1 MPAGRGQ
8 PRCGFVAFLHDQAD
22 CRLTIQTR
30 QTVGRSLMTPFG
42 QLVRRL
48 RYGKAIVIVS
58 GLPRS
63 GTSMAMKMLEAGG
76 IPILADGIRTA
87 DISNPKG
94 YYEYEPVKE
103 LDKGGDLGWLAEAR
117 GKAVKII
124 SFLLTWLPETYDYR
138 VIFMQRDLRE
148 VLASQNAML
157 VHRGEAPGAADDE
170 QMMRMYEDHLKKVA
184 RFMANRSCFST
195 LSVDYRDVV
204 ENPREAAGRID
215 RFLGGTLDVD
225 RMAAI
230 ADPALYRNRRKVGV

>member
-1 MPAGRGQ
+1 
-8 PRCGFVAFLHDQAD
+8 
-22 CRLTIQTR
+22 
-30 QTVGRSLMTPFG
+30 MTPFSRM
-42 QLVRRL
+42 VRRL
-48 RYGKAIVIVS
+48 RYGKAIVVVS

-76 IPILADGIRTA
+76 MPILADGIRAA

-94 YYEYEPVKE
+94 YYEFEPVKE
-103 LDKGGDLGWLAEAR
+103 LDKGGDVAWLASAR

-124 SFLLTWLPETYDYR
+124 SFLLTWLPERYDYR
-138 VIFMQRDLRE
+138 VIFMERDLRE

-157 VHRGEAPGAADDE
+157 AHRGEAAGSADDE
-170 QMMRMYEDHLKKVA
+170 QMRRMYEDHLQKVA

-195 LSVDYRDVV
+195 FPVAYRDVV
-204 ENPREAAGRID
+204 ENPREAAVRID

-230 ADPALYRNRRKVGV
+230 ADPALYRNRRKMEV